1 MRSDRSDRRRNDTG
15 ALPFLSSGTAL
26 WREGM
31 DVAGARSA
39 LDSDLTVDV
48 AIVGGGFTGLWT
60 AYYLLKQDRTLRV
73 AILEKEHI
81 GFGASGRNGGWCSG
95 IFPVSM
101 ERVAKLSSP
110 RAALHLQSALN
121 ETVEEVGRVVKEE
134 GIDARFRK
142 AGYLSLARTRA
153 QFRRAEATIE
163 RARALGMPAQ
173 WELLAPREAASRID
187 MQDALGGLWTDHCAT
202 LDPGRLVRG
211 LARAVERM
219 GGEIFEATEVQEIAP
234 GTVATKRGVVQATTV
249 VRATEAFT
257 ASLAGFRRSV
267 VPLYSLV
274 IATSPVE
281 PALLESLGL
290 TRGIAFNDL
299 RHLRVYGQA
308 TRDGR
313 IVFGGRGAPY
323 HFGSR
328 VDSRFDVSPRI
339 HRRLREC
346 LTSLFPDL
354 ADVPISH
361 AWGGPLGVPR
371 DWYPSVGIDD
381 SRRLAWAG
389 PYVGDGV
396 AMSNLAGRVLASQI
410 TETRSTLS
418 DLPIV
423 NHGSPLW
430 GPEPTRWLGVNVGL
444 CTAALADVE
453 ERLTRRPSMLAS
465 IFEQLTG
472 AH

>member
-1 MRSDRSDRRRNDTG
+1 
-15 ALPFLSSGTAL
+15 
-26 WREGM
+26 M
-31 DVAGARSA
+31 DVPGTRAA

-60 AYYLLKQDRTLRV
+60 AYYLLKQDRALRV
-73 AILEKEHI
+73 AILEKEHV

-95 IFPVSM
+95 IFPISPQ
-101 ERVAKLSSP
+101 RVAKLSSQ
-110 RAALHLQSALN
+110 RAALHLQSVLN
-121 ETVEEVGRVVKEE
+121 ETVDEVGRVVKEE

-142 AGYLSLARTRA
+142 AGYLSMARTQAQLRRA
-153 QFRRAEATIE
+153 QATVE
-163 RARALGMPAQ
+163 CARALGMPAQ
-173 WELLAPREAASRID
+173 WELLDPREAASRIGGRG
-187 MQDALGGLWTDHCAT
+187 ALGGLWTNHCAT

-211 LARAVERM
+211 LARRVERM
-219 GGEIFEATEVQEIAP
+219 GGEIFEATAVQEIAP
-234 GTVATKRGVVQATTV
+234 GTVITGRGVVRATTV

-257 ASLAGFRRSV
+257 ASLPGLRRAV

-274 IATSPVE
+274 IATSPIE
-281 PALLESLGL
+281 PALLQSLGL

-308 TRDGR
+308 TDDGR
-313 IVFGGRGAPY
+313 VVFGGRGAPY
-323 HFGSR
+323 HLGSR
-328 VDSRFDVSPRI
+328 VEPRFDLSPRI
-339 HRRLREC
+339 HRRLRAC

-354 ADVPISH
+354 ADVPITH

-371 DWYPSVGIDD
+371 DWYPSVGIDR
-381 SRRLAWAG
+381 SRQLAWAG

-396 AMSNLAGRVLASQI
+396 AISNLAGRVLANQI
-410 TETRSTLS
+410 TETPSTLS
-418 DLPIV
+418 ALPMV
-423 NHGSPLW
+423 NHRSPLW

-444 CTAALADVE
+444 RMAALADTE
-453 ERLTRRPSMLAS
+453 ERVTRRPSVLAS

>member
-1 MRSDRSDRRRNDTG
+1 
-15 ALPFLSSGTAL
+15 
-26 WREGM
+26 
-31 DVAGARSA
+31 
-39 LDSDLTVDV
+39 
-48 AIVGGGFTGLWT
+48 
-60 AYYLLKQDRTLRV
+60 
-73 AILEKEHI
+73 
-81 GFGASGRNGGWCSG
+81 
-95 IFPVSM
+95 
-101 ERVAKLSSP
+101 
-110 RAALHLQSALN
+110 
-121 ETVEEVGRVVKEE
+121 
-134 GIDARFRK
+134 
-142 AGYLSLARTRA
+142 
-153 QFRRAEATIE
+153 
-163 RARALGMPAQ
+163 MPAQ
-173 WELLAPREAASRID
+173 WDGLAPREAASRID

-202 LDPGRLVRG
+202 LDPGRRVRG

-371 DWYPSVGIDD
+371 DWYPSVEIDAAAAGVGRALCG
-381 SRRLAWAG
+381 RRS
-389 PYVGDGV
+389 GDG
-396 AMSNLAGRVLASQI
+396 ATSPAAFWRA
-410 TETRSTLS
+410 RSPKRDPHLVIFRSSTT
-418 DLPIV
+418 
-423 NHGSPLW
+423 GSPLW